1 MKADTQVK
9 QVQKELETLNAKVK
23 DLETKKQKLEEE
35 LNTRQGEIDQILA
48 RLALG
53 EVEEESKVQREIRE
67 RQEHL
72 REIEDRLRAFNL
84 ALEELS
90 RRIEE
95 KKKELEAAER
105 KLREEQAQTL
115 ARRLKKLGDL
125 YNRTASEAA
134 VLGEVILLALKEI
147 HRLRGEEVLKKED
160 PVLFESYFRRVDH
173 PWTSVSLYPN
183 CEVFSVEP
191 EEVRKVFKDHFGFEP
206 EGL

>member
-1 MKADTQVK
+1 MKANTQVK

-35 LNTRQGEIDQILA
+35 LNARQGEIDQILA

-95 KKKELEAAER
+95 KKKELKQR
-105 KLREEQAQTL
+105 RGNSGKNRPRRWPGDSKNLGTSTTGRPVRRRSW
-115 ARRLKKLGDL
+115 AR
-125 YNRTASEAA
+125 
-134 VLGEVILLALKEI
+134 
-147 HRLRGEEVLKKED
+147 
-160 PVLFESYFRRVDH
+160 
-173 PWTSVSLYPN
+173 
-183 CEVFSVEP
+183 
-191 EEVRKVFKDHFGFEP
+191 
-206 EGL
+206 